1 MEKNEFSWVENVPNL
16 PDRTILT
23 VIEGMR
29 RRLSKNI
36 DKNEVLE
43 GMALK
48 QEVFLMEAEKRGLQP
63 ENSQN

>member
-1 MEKNEFSWVENVPNL
+1 MEKNEFSWVENVPKL

-23 VIEGMR
+23 VIEGMER
-29 RRLSKNI
+29 RISKNI

-48 QEVFLMEAEKRGLQP
+48 QEVFLMEAEKRGLTI
-63 ENSQN
+63 

>member
-1 MEKNEFSWVENVPNL
+1 MEKNEFSWVENVPKL
-16 PDRTILT
+16 PDKTILT
-23 VIEGMR
+23 VIEGMG

-48 QEVFLMEAEKRGLQP
+48 QEVFLMEAEKRGLII
-63 ENSQN
+63 

>member
-1 MEKNEFSWVENVPNL
+1 MEKNEFSWVENVPKL

-23 VIEGMR
+23 VIEGMER
-29 RRLSKNI
+29 RISKNI

-48 QEVFLMEAEKRGLQP
+48 QEVFLMEAEKRGL
-63 ENSQN
+63 EI